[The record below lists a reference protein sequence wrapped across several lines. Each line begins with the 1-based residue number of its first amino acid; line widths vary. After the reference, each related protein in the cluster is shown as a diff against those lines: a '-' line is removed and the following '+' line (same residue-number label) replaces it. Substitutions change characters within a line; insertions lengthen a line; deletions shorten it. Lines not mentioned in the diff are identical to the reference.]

1 MKTILLADDEPHLR
15 TLVTATL
22 DGDRYRIVEAPD
34 GPTAVALARSECPDL
49 VLLDWMMPDMTGLDV
64 AQALRALPETA
75 AVPII
80 FLTAK
85 GRDADRA
92 AGLAAGACAYLVKP
106 FSPLELLARVE
117 EVLG

>member
-22 DGDRYRIVEAPD
+22 DGDRYRVVEAVD
-34 GPTAVALARSECPDL
+34 GPTAVALARRERPDL
-49 VLLDWMMPDMTGLDV
+49 VLLDWMMPDMTGIDV
-64 AQALRALPETA
+64 AHALRALPETA
-75 AVPII
+75 TVPII

-106 FSPLELLARVE
+106 FSPLELLTRVD
-117 EVLG
+117 EVLA